1 MRIRFALAML
11 ALLLV
16 AAGCG
21 GSSSN
26 TAKRKAVTQ
35 YIERVDTVE
44 QELRF
49 PLLKIERTYR
59 DFSAHPGTMKKFAP
73 QFANAEAT
81 LRTLQTRLRLIDPPP
96 DAQRLRTLLLGL
108 IGAQAGLAHELTLL
122 VNFLPA
128 FGNALRPLAAADSQ
142 LKKSL
147 AAVAVPAPKPVK
159 RAQLKAAQA
168 AYKQAVAAAAAGQ
181 AAAINTYMR
190 EVAKVEAGLRRL
202 RPPPAM
208 APAYRTQV
216 ATLGRVRLTGT
227 ALVTALERKQ
237 YARVGALDRSFQ
249 QAAATSTSLA
259 AQRAQIAA
267 VKAYNA
273 RVKAVG
279 SLALRVDG
287 ERARL
292 QKKLG

>member
-1 MRIRFALAML
+1 ML

-21 GSSSN
+21 GHSSQA
-26 TAKRKAVTQ
+26 AKRKAVTQ
-35 YIERVDTVE
+35 YIERVDAVE
-44 QELRF
+44 QQLRL

-59 DFSAHPGTMKKFAP
+59 DFSTHPGAMKKSAP
-73 QFANAEAT
+73 QFATAEAT
-81 LRTLQTRLRLIDPPP
+81 LRTLQTRLGLIEPPP
-96 DAQRLRTLLLGL
+96 DAKRLRTLLVGL
-108 IGAQAGLAHELTLL
+108 MGSQAELAHELTTL

-128 FGNALRPLAAADSQ
+128 FSAALQPLAASDAQ

-147 AAVAVPAPKPVK
+147 AAVVVPKPKPVK
-159 RAQLKAAQA
+159 PSQLKAAKA
-168 AYKQAVAAAAAGQ
+168 AFRRAVSAAAAAQ
-181 AAAINTYMR
+181 AVALDTYLH
-190 EVAKVEAGLRRL
+190 EVAKVQDRLREL

-208 APAYRTQV
+208 APAYRTQLS
-216 ATLGRVRLTGT
+216 TLARVRASGA
-227 ALVTALERKQ
+227 ALVAALQKKQ
-237 YARVGALDRSFQ
+237 FARVAALDRSFQ
-249 QAAATSTSLA
+249 TAAAASTSLS

-279 SLALRVDG
+279 ALALRVDA

-292 QKKLG
+292 QKSLG

>member
-1 MRIRFALAML
+1 ML

-21 GSSSN
+21 GHSSQA
-26 TAKRKAVTQ
+26 AKRKAVTQ
-35 YIERVDTVE
+35 YIERVDAVE
-44 QELRF
+44 QQLRL

-59 DFSAHPGTMKKFAP
+59 DFSTHPGAMKKSAP
-73 QFANAEAT
+73 QFATAEAT
-81 LRTLQTRLRLIDPPP
+81 LRTLQTRLGLIEPPP
-96 DAQRLRTLLLGL
+96 DAKRLRTLLVGL
-108 IGAQAGLAHELTLL
+108 MGSQAELAHELTTL

-128 FGNALRPLAAADSQ
+128 FSAALQPLAASDAQ

-147 AAVAVPAPKPVK
+147 AAVVVPKPKPVK
-159 RAQLKAAQA
+159 PSQLKAAKA
-168 AYKQAVAAAAAGQ
+168 AFRRAVSAAAAAQ
-181 AAAINTYMR
+181 SVALDTYLH
-190 EVAKVEAGLRRL
+190 EVAKVQDRLREL

-208 APAYRTQV
+208 APAYRTQLS
-216 ATLGRVRLTGT
+216 TLARVRASGA
-227 ALVTALERKQ
+227 ALVAALQKKQ
-237 YARVGALDRSFQ
+237 FARVAALDRSFQ
-249 QAAATSTSLA
+249 TAAAASTSLS

-279 SLALRVDG
+279 ALALRVDA

-292 QKKLG
+292 QKSLG